1 MGWCLER
8 GTLGSE
14 VDCLIHFLPMNS
26 LIKYIL
32 STYCVPGTLLGTEK
46 TRLKRPISLI
56 SRASRTTGGQ
66 IKKPKNHTPSASH
79 LGLDFLIAP
88 SYWKEK

>member
-1 MGWCLER
+1 MDMGWCLER

-46 TRLKRPISLI
+46 TRLNKRDQSP
-56 SRASRTTGGQ
+56 
-66 IKKPKNHTPSASH
+66 
-79 LGLDFLIAP
+79 
-88 SYWKEK
+88 